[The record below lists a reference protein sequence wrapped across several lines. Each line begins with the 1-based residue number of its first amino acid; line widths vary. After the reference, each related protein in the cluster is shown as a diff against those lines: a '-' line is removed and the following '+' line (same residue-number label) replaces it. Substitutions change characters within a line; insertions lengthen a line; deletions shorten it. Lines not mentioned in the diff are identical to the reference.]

1 MSRRKGQIG
10 ALEVNIREA
19 QEKLT
24 VFLSKAK
31 ASTGAY
37 HHPLGIL
44 LYNCPSIIIDL
55 CIYVIGVE

>member
-1 MSRRKGQIG
+1 MSRRKGQVK
-10 ALEVNIREA
+10 ALGVNIREA

-24 VFLSKAK
+24 VFLFKAK

-44 LYNCPSIIIDL
+44 LYNYPSVIIDL
-55 CIYVIGVE
+55 CIYVIRVE

>member
-1 MSRRKGQIG
+1 MSRRKDQVE
-10 ALEVNIREA
+10 ALGVNIYEA

-44 LYNCPSIIIDL
+44 LYNDP
-55 CIYVIGVE
+55 